1 MKEISLHIMDIVQ
14 NSITA
19 DATLI
24 EVFLFIA
31 KKDDIVSVTV
41 KDNGKGMS
49 EEMLA
54 HVTSPFVTT
63 RTTRRVGL
71 GISLF
76 KAGAENTGGSFT
88 IASTKGEGT
97 ELTATYVLDNIDRP
111 PIGDFAGTMQT
122 LIVGNPHID
131 FVVKV
136 TIENREE
143 ILDTR
148 EVKEILG
155 EGIPLNLPEVSV
167 WLRENLNEVFPEEY
181 EML

>member
-19 DATLI
+19 HATVI
-24 EVFLFIA
+24 EVLLRILRKEDVVA
-31 KKDDIVSVTV
+31 VTI

-76 KAGAENTGGSFT
+76 KAGAENTGGSFV
-88 IASTKGEGT
+88 IDSREGAGT
-97 ELTATYVLDNIDRP
+97 ELTATYVLSNIDRP

-122 LIVGNPHID
+122 LIVGNPKID
-131 FVVKV
+131 FVVTV
-136 TIENREE
+136 VLDEGQES
-143 ILDTR
+143 LDTR
-148 EVKEILG
+148 EVKQVLG
-155 EGIPLNLPEVSV
+155 EGIPLDLPEIST
-167 WLRENLNEVFPEEY
+167 WLRENLDEIFLPELESF
-181 EML
+181 

>member
-19 DATLI
+19 HATVI
-24 EVFLFIA
+24 EVLLRILR
-31 KKDDIVSVTV
+31 KEDVVSVTI

-49 EEMLA
+49 AEMLA

-76 KAGAENTGGSFT
+76 KAGAENTGGHFAIDSRE
-88 IASTKGEGT
+88 GVGT
-97 ELTATYVLDNIDRP
+97 ELTATYVLSNIDRP

-122 LIVGNPHID
+122 LIVANPGID
-131 FVVKV
+131 FVVTV
-136 TIENREE
+136 VLDEGQES
-143 ILDTR
+143 LDTR
-148 EVKEILG
+148 EVKQVLG
-155 EGIPLNLPEVSV
+155 EGIPLDLPEISM
-167 WLRENLNEVFPEEY
+167 WLRENLDEIFSPELERF
-181 EML
+181 